1 MAGYIPYEGG
11 ELPNIVNVTKRLDPD
26 GNIAQIAEI
35 ISESNPILQD
45 MPMLEGNL
53 ATGHRYTMR
62 SDLPKAQLR
71 MLNYGTRPTKSSTI
85 QMDDSTCMIE
95 DWAEVDKDVANLN
108 GNSAE
113 FRMSEDTP
121 HIEGIGQKA
130 AGLLIYGD
138 SGADPR
144 SMLGLAPRYDDPTM
158 VAGIPANKPTATI
171 NSMYLPNIIDGAH
184 GTAPAN
190 PNDCTSIWY
199 ICWGPSRVFGIY
211 PKGMVGGLVTED
223 LGLVTLTDND
233 GGRFRGYQSHY
244 QWKMGLCVK
253 DWRYV
258 GRIMNIDVKTLLAT
272 DTAME
277 TLYEDMIKLMHSIPA
292 AGRNQGSF
300 YCGSAITAAL
310 DLAATKKGN
319 LAIGSYQNA
328 FGEMQTAFRGRPIKE
343 CDQIL
348 ETEVSTTT

>member
-1 MAGYIPYEGG
+1 MAYTPYVGG

-26 GNIAQIAEI
+26 GSVAEIAEI
-35 ISESNPILQD
+35 ISEANPILQD
-45 MPMLEGNL
+45 MPMFEGNL
-53 ATGHRYTMR
+53 PTGHRYTMR
-62 SDLPKAQLR
+62 SDLPEAQLR
-71 MLNYGTRPTKSSTI
+71 MLNYGTRPTKSKTI

-138 SGADPR
+138 SGVDPR
-144 SMLGLAPRYDDPTM
+144 SMLGIAPRYDSLSMT
-158 VAGIPANKPTATI
+158 AGIPNGKPVATI
-171 NSMYLPNIIDGAH
+171 NSIHLPNIIDMGGTGA
-184 GTAPAN
+184 N
-190 PNDCTSIWY
+190 LTSIY
-199 ICWGPSRVFGIY
+199 FIVWGPATVFGIY
-211 PKGMVGGLVTED
+211 PKGMKGGLVTED

-253 DWRYV
+253 DWRYI
-258 GRIMNIDVKTLLAT
+258 GRICNIDLSTLLTT
-272 DTAME
+272 DAEMTA
-277 TLYEDMIKLMHSIPA
+277 LYKAMIKLMHAIPA
-292 AGRNQGSF
+292 GGRSRGIF
-300 YCGSAITAAL
+300 YSGSAITAAL
-310 DLAATKKGN
+310 DLAATEKGN
-319 LAIGSYQNA
+319 LAIGSYKNA
-328 FGEMQTAFRGRPIKE
+328 FGEPQTAFRGRPIKE

-348 ETEVSTTT
+348 ETEVQVTS